1 MLGTIVNALAI
12 LAGSLLG
19 FVLKGGIPERI
30 NDTIIKGLSLC
41 VLIIGISG
49 AIKTNN
55 MLLVICSVAIG
66 GLIGEIID
74 IDKGLKKLG
83 DFIESKLSGK
93 GGKISE
99 GFITASLMYC
109 VGAMAIVGSLESG
122 LSGNHKTLFAKS
134 IIDGISSIMFTSSLG
149 IGVALSAVS
158 VFIYQGIIT
167 LSASALQGLLVTSV
181 ISEISAVGSLLI
193 VGLAFNMM
201 GVTKIKV
208 ANLLPAVLI
217 PIFYQII
224 VNIFNLIKV
233 VLF

>member
-83 DFIESKLSGK
+83 DFVESKLSGK

-149 IGVALSAVS
+149 LGVALSAVS

-167 LSASALQGLLVTSV
+167 LAASALQGLLVASV

-193 VGLAFNMM
+193 VGLAFNML
-201 GVTKIKV
+201 GVAKIKV
-208 ANLLPAVLI
+208 ANLLPAVLV

-224 VNIFNLIKV
+224 LNIFS
-233 VLF
+233 

>member
-55 MLLVICSVAIG
+55 MLLVICSVVIG

-83 DFIESKLSGK
+83 NFVESKLSGK

-134 IIDGISSIMFTSSLG
+134 IIDGISAIMFTSTLG

-158 VFIYQGIIT
+158 VLIYQGIIT
-167 LSASALQGLLVTSV
+167 LAASMLQGLLISSV

-193 VGLAFNMM
+193 VGLAFNML
-201 GVTKIKV
+201 GVAKIKV
-208 ANLLPAVLI
+208 ANLLPAVLV

-224 VNIFNLIKV
+224 LNIFS
-233 VLF
+233 

>member
-19 FVLKGGIPERI
+19 FALKGGIPERI

-83 DFIESKLSGK
+83 DFVESKLSGK

-149 IGVALSAVS
+149 LGVALSAVS

-167 LSASALQGLLVTSV
+167 LAASALQGLLVASV

-193 VGLAFNMM
+193 VGLAFNML
-201 GVTKIKV
+201 GVAKIKV
-208 ANLLPAVLI
+208 ANLLPAVII
-217 PIFYQII
+217 PVFYQII
-224 VNIFNLIKV
+224 LNIFN
-233 VLF
+233 

>member
-1 MLGTIVNALAI
+1 MLGTVVNSLAI
-12 LAGSLLG
+12 IAGSLLG
-19 FVLKGGIPERI
+19 FLLKGGIPERV
-30 NDTIIKGLSLC
+30 NETIMKGLSLC

-49 AIKTNN
+49 AIKSNN
-55 MLLVICSVAIG
+55 MLLVICSVVIG

-83 DFIESKLSGK
+83 LFIESKLSGR
-93 GGKISE
+93 GGKVSE
-99 GFITASLMYC
+99 GFITASLVYC

-134 IIDGISSIMFTSSLG
+134 MIDGISSIMFTSTLG

-167 LSASALQGLLVTSV
+167 LTASMLQGLLIPAVV
-181 ISEISAVGSLLI
+181 AEISAVGSLLI
-193 VGLAFNMM
+193 VGLAFNMLE
-201 GVTKIKV
+201 VSKIKV

-224 VNIFNLIKV
+224 LNIFS
-233 VLF
+233 